1 MTLRSTIWL
10 FDTVTPTPRSIVWLL
25 AATAPMAVATT
36 LGAQQTW
43 NDERTHALVEHA
55 TERRAN
61 QLADTALVD
70 YKATAHGY
78 VTFLAQ
84 FGEGFPEPPKI
95 VKADELGLEVYWRA
109 PDLSKQ
115 RIMGRRDTLLL
126 PTDINYHRDHL
137 GIVQN
142 NFRNIIRIGEGD
154 EVQDVPHPLSP
165 SGLDVYDFAIHDS
178 LQIRL
183 GSRVLDVYEVRVRPK
198 DDRQPRTVGS
208 VYIDRES
215 GEVVRMT
222 FSFTR
227 AALIDKDLEDVSVV
241 LENGLIDGRFWLPRR
256 QEIEIRRTGSWLDY
270 PARGIIRGRW
280 EICCYEINKGIPPS
294 YFAGPEI
301 VMAPT
306 AERAQNPFPFTGHV
320 LDSLPPDVRAVTDED
335 VKKVQEEARALVRAQ
350 ALARS
355 RSFALSARHISD
367 LARFNR
373 VEGLALGTGILQRL
387 GGGFAVAAAG
397 RYGFS
402 DDELKGRAAL
412 EYRTGMGSSLVLAAQ
427 REYHDVSDEQETSL
441 VRNTIAAQEF
451 GSDYTDTYDAR
462 GISLSGS
469 LAPFGWRPSF
479 ELAYEEHAPLFVRAK
494 PASGAFEPTIP
505 AEELREERVG
515 VALDRGTSLTYGG
528 FELASHVAVSGIRRV
543 GQGAH
548 AEAVRPTIVL
558 DLQRPFGTNRLISH
572 TFAAG
577 ALSGDSVAVQ
587 HLVYLGGPTSGPGYD
602 FHEFVGRGGVSQR
615 LEYRF
620 LTPFVPIPL
629 GRFGRAPGSITLA
642 PFATVVWIDRSAA
655 FKEARQGWY
664 PSLGLGAL
672 TVFDVLRLDVAR
684 GLRGG
689 RWTFSLDIGRDFWSV
704 L

>member
-1 MTLRSTIWL
+1 MI
-10 FDTVTPTPRSIVWLL
+10 
-25 AATAPMAVATT
+25 AAGSK
-36 LGAQQTW
+36 LGAQQAW
-43 NDERTHALVEHA
+43 NDPRTSALVMRA
-55 TERRAN
+55 TERRAR
-61 QLADTALVD
+61 QLADTGLVD

-165 SGLDVYDFAIHDS
+165 MGLESYDFAINDS

-183 GSRVLDVYEVRVRPK
+183 GPRVLDVYEVRVRPR
-198 DDRQPRTVGS
+198 DDRQPRAVGA
-208 VYIDRES
+208 VYIDRET
-215 GEVVRMT
+215 GEVVRMA

-241 LENGLIDGRFWLPRR
+241 LENALIEGRFWLPRR

-280 EICCYEINKGIPPS
+280 EICCYEVNAGIPAS
-294 YFAGPEI
+294 YFTGPEI
-301 VMAPT
+301 VMAPP
-306 AERAQNPFPFTGHV
+306 AERAEHPFPFAGKL

-335 VKKVQEEARALVRAQ
+335 VKKVQEEARALVRSQ
-350 ALARS
+350 ALSRNRS
-355 RSFALSARHISD
+355 SALLARHVSD

-373 VEGLALGTGILQRL
+373 VEGLALGSGFLQRL
-387 GGGFAVAAAG
+387 GAGLAVAASG

-402 DDELKGRAAL
+402 DEEFKGRGAF
-412 EYRTGMGSSLVLAAQ
+412 EYRTGSGSSLILAAERQ
-427 REYHDVSDEQETSL
+427 YRDVGEEPETSGVL
-441 VRNTIAAQEF
+441 NSLAAQEF

-462 GISLSGS
+462 GLS
-469 LAPFGWRPSF
+469 LAASLARSGWRPTL
-479 ELAYEEHAPLFVRAK
+479 ELAYERHEPLLVHAR
-494 PASGAFEPTIP
+494 PASGSFEPAIP
-505 AEELREERVG
+505 ALSLHESRASLSI
-515 VALDRGTSLTYGG
+515 DRPSSLTFGG
-528 FELASHVAVSGIRRV
+528 YELGAHFTVSAIRRESR
-543 GQGAH
+543 QGALPGKYL
-548 AEAVRPTIVL
+548 RPSLTL
-558 DLQRPFGTNRLISH
+558 GLERPFGTSRLVLH
-572 TFAAG
+572 TIAAG
-577 ALSGDSVAVQ
+577 VFSGDTLPAQ
-587 HLVYLGGPTSGPGYD
+587 HLVYMGGPTSGPGYE

-615 LEYRF
+615 IEFRF
-620 LTPFVPIPL
+620 LAPFVPIPL
-629 GRFGRAPGSITLA
+629 GRYGRAPGSITLA
-642 PFATVVWIDRSAA
+642 PFVTAVWVDRSAP
-655 FKEARQGWY
+655 FSRARQGWY
-664 PSLGLGAL
+664 PAIGLGAL
-672 TVFDVLRLDVAR
+672 TVFEVLRFDVAR
-684 GLRGG
+684 GLRNG
-689 RWTFSLDIGRDFWSV
+689 RWTFSVDVGRDFWSV

>member
-1 MTLRSTIWL
+1 MKSQATVLFLATII
-10 FDTVTPTPRSIVWLL
+10 S
-25 AATAPMAVATT
+25 AST

-43 NDERTHALVEHA
+43 NDPRTRELVERA
-55 TERRAN
+55 TERRAS
-61 QLADTALVD
+61 QIADTALAD

-84 FGEGFPEPPKI
+84 FGEGFPDPPKI

-154 EVQDVPHPLSP
+154 EVQDVPHPLSAT
-165 SGLDVYDFAIHDS
+165 GLEVYDFAIHDS

-183 GSRVLDVYEVRVRPK
+183 GPRVLDVYEVKVRPK
-198 DDRQPRTVGS
+198 DDRQPRAVGA
-208 VYIDRES
+208 VYIDRET
-215 GEVVRMT
+215 GEVVRMA

-241 LENGLIDGRFWLPRR
+241 LENALIEGRFWLPRR

-280 EICCYEINKGIPPS
+280 EICCYEVNKGIPAS

-301 VMAPT
+301 VMAPP
-306 AERAQNPFPFTGHV
+306 AERAQNPFPFVGHI
-320 LDSLPPDVRAVTDED
+320 LDSLPPDVRAVTDAD
-335 VKKVQEEARALVRAQ
+335 VQKVQEEARSLVRAQ

-355 RSFALSARHISD
+355 RNFAFSARHVSD
-367 LARFNR
+367 IARFNR
-373 VEGLALGTGILQRL
+373 VEGLALGSGFLQRV
-387 GGGFAVAAAG
+387 GAGFAVAAAG

-402 DDELKGRAAL
+402 DDQFKGRGAL
-412 EYRTGMGSSLVLAAQ
+412 EYRTGAGSSLILAGERQ
-427 REYHDVSDEQETSL
+427 YRDVSDEQETSL

-451 GSDYTDTYDAR
+451 GSDYTDTYDVR
-462 GISLSGS
+462 DVSLSGS
-469 LAPFGWRPSF
+469 LARLGWRPSF
-479 ELAYEEHAPLFVRAK
+479 ELAYERHEPLVVHAR
-494 PASGAFEPTIP
+494 PANGSFESTIP
-505 AEELREERVG
+505 ALSLHESRLTLG
-515 VALDRGTSLTYGG
+515 LDRPASLTLGG
-528 FELASHVAVSGIRRV
+528 YELGAHLAVSAIRRASPANSQP
-543 GQGAH
+543 GDFL
-548 AEAVRPTIVL
+548 RPSLML
-558 DLQRPFGTNRLISH
+558 DLQKPFGSSRLLFH
-572 TFAAG
+572 AFAAG
-577 ALSGDSVAVQ
+577 VFSGDTLAAQ
-587 HLVYLGGPTSGPGYD
+587 HLVFLGGPTSGPGYD

-615 LEYRF
+615 IEYRF
-620 LTPFVPIPL
+620 LAPFFGIPL
-629 GRFGRAPGSITLA
+629 GRFGRAPGTITLA
-642 PFATVVWIDRSAA
+642 PFATVVWIDRSAD
-655 FKEARQGWY
+655 FKPSRQGWY
-664 PSLGLGAL
+664 PSVGLGAL

-684 GLRGG
+684 GLRVG
-689 RWTFSLDIGRDFWSV
+689 RWTFSVDIGRDFWSV

>member
-1 MTLRSTIWL
+1 MKLRTTVRVLVMTI
-10 FDTVTPTPRSIVWLL
+10 
-25 AATAPMAVATT
+25 AASK

-43 NDERTHALVEHA
+43 NDARTRALVERA
-55 TERRAN
+55 TERRAL
-61 QLADTALVD
+61 QLADTGLVD

-142 NFRNIIRIGEGD
+142 NFRNLIRIGEGD
-154 EVQDVPHPLSP
+154 EVRDVPHPLSP
-165 SGLDVYDFAIHDS
+165 AGLQVYDFAIRDS

-183 GSRVLDVYEVRVRPK
+183 ADLVLDVYEVRVRPK
-198 DDRQPRTVGS
+198 DDRQPRTVGA
-208 VYIDRES
+208 VYIDRET
-215 GEVVRMT
+215 GEVVKMA

-241 LENGLIDGRFWLPRR
+241 LENALIEGRFWLPRR

-280 EICCYEINKGIPPS
+280 EICCYQVNTGIPGS
-294 YFAGPEI
+294 FFGGPEI

-306 AERAQNPFPFTGHV
+306 AARLANPFLFSGHV
-320 LDSLPPDVRAVTDED
+320 LDSLPPDVRAVTDAD
-335 VKKVQEEARALVRAQ
+335 VKKVQDEARALVREA
-350 ALARS
+350 ALART
-355 RSFALSARHISD
+355 RSFAFSARHISD

-373 VEGLALGTGILQRL
+373 VEGLAVGSGILERL
-387 GGGFAVAAAG
+387 GGGLAVAASG

-402 DDELKGRAAL
+402 DRQPKGRGAI
-412 EYRTGMGSSLVLAAQ
+412 EYSTGAGSRVVLAAERQ
-427 REYHDVSDEQETSL
+427 YRDVSDEQETSI

-451 GSDYTDTYDAR
+451 GSDYTDPYDVRAV
-462 GISLSGS
+462 SLTGS
-469 LAPFGWRPSF
+469 LARLGWRPSF
-479 ELAYEEHAPLFVRAK
+479 DLSWERHDSLFVHAR
-494 PASGAFEPTIP
+494 PASGRFEPTIP
-505 AEELREERVG
+505 AQRLREMRVTVG
-515 VALDRGTSLTYGG
+515 LDRATALTFGGSELGCHLATTGIWRQPWPSGTRGEFLRPSLG
-528 FELASHVAVSGIRRV
+528 
-543 GQGAH
+543 
-548 AEAVRPTIVL
+548 L
-558 DLQRPFGTNRLISH
+558 DLQRPFGSSRLLLH
-572 TFAAG
+572 TVGAAVFG
-577 ALSGDSVAVQ
+577 GEDVPPQ
-587 HLVYLGGPTSGPGYD
+587 HLAYFGGPTTGPGYD
-602 FHEFVGRGGVSQR
+602 FHEFGGRRGRSQR
-615 LEYRF
+615 IEFRF
-620 LTPFVPIPL
+620 LAPFVPIPL
-629 GRFGRAPGSITLA
+629 GRFGRAPGTISLA
-642 PFATVVWIDRSAA
+642 PFATSVWTDRSPT
-655 FKEARQGWY
+655 FKSVRQGWY

-689 RWTFSLDIGRDFWSV
+689 RWSFSVDVGRDFWSV

>member
-1 MTLRSTIWL
+1 MRLLTTLRVL
-10 FDTVTPTPRSIVWLL
+10 VMFV
-25 AATAPMAVATT
+25 AASK

-43 NDERTHALVEHA
+43 NDPRTRALVERA
-55 TERRAN
+55 TERRAR
-61 QLADTALVD
+61 QLADTGLVD

-165 SGLDVYDFAIHDS
+165 AGLEVYDFAIRDS

-183 GSRVLDVYEVRVRPK
+183 GPRVLDVYEVLVRPRN
-198 DDRQPRTVGS
+198 DRQPRAVGA
-208 VYIDRES
+208 VYIDRET
-215 GEVVRMT
+215 GEVVRMA

-241 LENGLIDGRFWLPRR
+241 LENALIEGRFWLPRR

-280 EICCYEINKGIPPS
+280 EICCYEVNKGIPAS

-301 VMAPT
+301 VMAPPS
-306 AERAQNPFPFTGHV
+306 ERAQKPSPFTGGI

-350 ALARS
+350 ALSRS
-355 RSFALSARHISD
+355 RNFALSARHVSD
-367 LARFNR
+367 IARFNR
-373 VEGLALGTGILQRL
+373 VEGLALGSGLLQRL
-387 GGGFAVAAAG
+387 GAGLAVAASG

-402 DDELKGRAAL
+402 DQQWKGRGAL
-412 EYRTGMGSSLVLAAQ
+412 EYRTGAGSSIILAAERQ
-427 REYHDVSDEQETSL
+427 YLDVGDEAETSL

-451 GSDYTDTYDAR
+451 GSDYTDTYDVR
-462 GISLSGS
+462 RISLAAA
-469 LAPFGWRPSF
+469 LARPGWRPTL
-479 ELAYEEHAPLFVRAK
+479 ELSYERHEPLLLHAR
-494 PASGAFEPTIP
+494 PASGSFEPTIP
-505 AEELREERVG
+505 ALALHETRATLG
-515 VALDRGTSLTYGG
+515 LDRPTSLTFAGY
-528 FELASHVAVSGIRRV
+528 ELGTHLTVSAIRRESWAPSLR
-543 GQGAH
+543 GKYL
-548 AEAVRPTIVL
+548 RPSLTF
-558 DLQRPFGTNRLISH
+558 DLERPFGTSRLILH
-572 TFAAG
+572 TVAAG
-577 ALSGDSVAVQ
+577 VFSGDTLPAQ
-587 HLVYLGGPTSGPGYD
+587 HLVYLGGPTSGPGYE

-615 LEYRF
+615 VEWRF
-620 LTPFVPIPL
+620 LAPFVPIPL
-629 GRFGRAPGSITLA
+629 GRYGRSPGTITLA
-642 PFATVVWIDRSAA
+642 PFATAVWVDRSGP
-655 FKEARQGWY
+655 FKPARQGWY
-664 PSLGLGAL
+664 PAIGLGAL

-684 GLRGG
+684 GLRDG
-689 RWTFSLDIGRDFWSV
+689 RWTFSVDVGRDFWSV

>member
-1 MTLRSTIWL
+1 MKYCAALS
-10 FDTVTPTPRSIVWLL
+10 L
-25 AATAPMAVATT
+25 AAILIAHPIAA
-36 LGAQQTW
+36 QTW
-43 NDERTHALVEHA
+43 NDPRTRALVERA

-142 NFRNIIRIGEGD
+142 NFRNVIRIGEGD

-165 SGLDVYDFAIHDS
+165 VGLQEYDYAIHDS

-183 GSRVLDVYEVRVRPK
+183 GSRVLDVYEVRVRPR
-198 DDRQPRTVGS
+198 DDRKPRAVGA
-208 VYIDRES
+208 VFIDRES
-215 GEVVRMT
+215 GEVVRMA

-241 LENGLIDGRFWLPRR
+241 LENALIEGRFWLPRR

-280 EICCYEINKGIPPS
+280 EICCYEVNTGIPTS
-294 YFAGPEI
+294 FFVGPEI
-301 VMAPT
+301 VLAPP
-306 AERAQNPFPFTGHV
+306 ADRAQRPFPFTGSV

-335 VKKVQEEARALVRAQ
+335 VMKVQEEARALVRAQ

-355 RSFALSARHISD
+355 RTFAFSARHVSD
-367 LARFNR
+367 IARFNR
-373 VEGLALGTGILQRL
+373 VEGLALGSGILQRV
-387 GGGFAVAAAG
+387 GSGFAVAASG

-402 DDELKGRAAL
+402 DRQPKGRAAL
-412 EYRTGMGSSLVLAAQ
+412 EYRTGAGSSLILAAERQ
-427 REYHDVSDEQETSL
+427 YRDVSDDQELSL
-441 VRNTIAAQEF
+441 VRNSIAAQEF
-451 GSDYTDTYDAR
+451 GSDYTDTYDVRAA
-462 GISLSGS
+462 S
-469 LAPFGWRPSF
+469 LAWSLARFGWRPSL
-479 ELAYEEHAPLFVRAK
+479 EAAYERHEPLFVHAR
-494 PASGAFEPTIP
+494 PATGAFEPTIP
-505 AEELREERVG
+505 ALGLREVRAALGLERSS
-515 VALDRGTSLTYGG
+515 SLVSGG
-528 FELASHVAVSGIRRV
+528 FEL
-543 GQGAH
+543 GAH
-548 AEAVRPTIVL
+548 FAVAGVRVTRPSAIEAKFLRPSLVV
-558 DLQRPFGTNRLISH
+558 DLEKPFGSSRVLLRAV
-572 TFAAG
+572 AAG
-577 ALSGDSVAVQ
+577 VLGHDSIPAQ
-587 HLVYLGGPTSGPGYD
+587 HLVFLGGPTSGPGYE
-602 FHEFVGRGGVSQR
+602 FHEFIGRAGVSQR
-615 LEYRF
+615 LEWRF
-620 LTPFVPIPL
+620 LAPFIPIPL
-629 GRFGRAPGSITLA
+629 GRYGKAPGAITLA
-642 PFATVVWIDRSAA
+642 PFATAVWINRSAA
-655 FKEARQGWY
+655 FKARRQGWY
-664 PSLGLGAL
+664 PAVGLGAL
-672 TVFDVLRLDVAR
+672 TVFDLIRLDVAR

-689 RWTFSLDIGRDFWSV
+689 RWTFSVDIGRDFWSV

>member
-1 MTLRSTIWL
+1 MTSRVTIRVL
-10 FDTVTPTPRSIVWLL
+10 VMFV
-25 AATAPMAVATT
+25 VASR
-36 LGAQQTW
+36 LGAQQVW
-43 NDERTHALVEHA
+43 NDPRSRALVERA
-55 TERRAN
+55 TDRRAS

-70 YKATAHGY
+70 YRATAHGY

-115 RIMGRRDTLLL
+115 RIVGRRDTLLL

-165 SGLDVYDFAIHDS
+165 TGLEVYDFAIHDS

-183 GSRVLDVYEVRVRPK
+183 GPRVLDVYEVRVRPK
-198 DDRQPRTVGS
+198 NDRQPRAVGA
-208 VYIDRES
+208 VYIDRET
-215 GEVVRMT
+215 GEVVRMAL
-222 FSFTR
+222 SFTR

-241 LENGLIDGRFWLPRR
+241 LENALIEGRFWLPRR

-280 EICCYEINKGIPPS
+280 EICCYEVNKGIPPS
-294 YFAGPEI
+294 FFAGPEI
-301 VMAPT
+301 VMAPV
-306 AERAQNPFPFTGHV
+306 AERAQKPFPFSGRV

-335 VKKVQEEARALVRAQ
+335 VKKVQEEARALVRTQ

-367 LARFNR
+367 IARFNR
-373 VEGLALGTGILQRL
+373 VEGLALGSGFLQRI
-387 GGGFAVAAAG
+387 GSGFAVAAAA

-402 DDELKGRAAL
+402 DTEWKGRGAL
-412 EYRTGMGSSLVLAAQ
+412 EYRTGAGSSVILAGE
-427 REYHDVSDEQETSL
+427 RSYRDVADDQEASL
-441 VRNTIAAQEF
+441 LRNTIAAQEF

-462 GISLSGS
+462 SVS
-469 LAPFGWRPSF
+469 LAASLAGFKWRPSL
-479 ELAYEEHAPLFVRAK
+479 EVAYEQHEPVMVNAR
-494 PASGAFEPTIP
+494 PANGRFEPTIP
-505 AEELREERVG
+505 ALPLHEIR
-515 VALDRGTSLTYGG
+515 LTLG
-528 FELASHVAVSGIRRV
+528 LN
-543 GQGAH
+543 
-548 AEAVRPTIVL
+548 RPTTLTFGGYELGTQLSVSAIRHRNAGISRGDLFRPSLIL
-558 DLQRPFGTNRLISH
+558 DLQKPFGSDRM
-572 TFAAG
+572 
-577 ALSGDSVAVQ
+577 LSRTLAIGVFGNDAVPPQ
-587 HLVYLGGPTSGPGYD
+587 HLAYLGGPSSGPGYE

-615 LEYRF
+615 FEYRF
-620 LTPFVPIPL
+620 PAPFFPIPL
-629 GRFGRAPGSITLA
+629 GRFGRAPGTITLA
-642 PFATVVWIDRSAA
+642 PFATAVWIDRSPS
-655 FKEARQGWY
+655 FKAQRQGWY

-672 TVFDVLRLDVAR
+672 TVFDVLRFDVAR

-689 RWTFSLDIGRDFWSV
+689 RWTFSVDVGRDFWSV

>member
-1 MTLRSTIWL
+1 MR
-10 FDTVTPTPRSIVWLL
+10 LL
-25 AATAPMAVATT
+25 AVVAS
-36 LGAQQTW
+36 LIALANPLLAQQTW
-43 NDERTHALVEHA
+43 NDPRTLELVTRA
-55 TERRAN
+55 TERRAS
-61 QLADTALVD
+61 QIADTTLVD

-154 EVQDVPHPLSP
+154 EVRDVPHPLSP
-165 SGLDVYDFAIHDS
+165 TGLQVYDFAIRDS

-183 GSRVLDVYEVRVRPK
+183 GDRVLDVYEVRVRPK

-215 GEVVRMT
+215 SDVVRMT

-241 LENGLIDGRFWLPRR
+241 LENALIEGRYWLPRR

-280 EICCYEINKGIPPS
+280 EICCYEINQGIPAS

-301 VMAPT
+301 VAAPP
-306 AERAQNPFPFTGHV
+306 AERAMKPYPFVGQV
-320 LDSLPPDVRAVTDED
+320 LDSLPPDVRAVTDAD
-335 VKKVQEEARALVRAQ
+335 VKKVQEEARALVREQ
-350 ALARS
+350 ALQRS
-355 RSFALSARHISD
+355 RSLALSARHLSD
-367 LARFNR
+367 MVRFNR
-373 VEGLALGTGILQRL
+373 VEGLALGSGIVQRL
-387 GGGFAVAAAG
+387 GAGLAVAASG

-402 DDELKGRAAL
+402 DKEWKGRGAL
-412 EYRTGMGSSLVLAAQ
+412 EYRTGAGSFLALAAERQ
-427 REYHDVSDEQETSL
+427 YRDVSDEQETSL
-441 VRNTIAAQEF
+441 VRNSIAAQEF
-451 GSDYTDTYDAR
+451 GSDYLDLYDSQA
-462 GISLSGS
+462 ISLSGS
-469 LAPFGWRPSF
+469 LAGLTWRPSF
-479 ELAYEEHAPLFVRAK
+479 DLAYERHAPLTVHAS

-505 AEELREERVG
+505 AQELHESRITL
-515 VALDRGTSLTYGG
+515 ALDRPTSLTWGG
-528 FELASHVAVSGIRRV
+528 FEMAVRISASGIRRESSSNSFR
-543 GQGAH
+543 GDFL
-548 AEAVRPTIVL
+548 RPSATI
-558 DLQRPFGTNRLISH
+558 DLQKPIGSTRFVSH
-572 TFAAG
+572 TVAAG
-577 ALSGDSVAVQ
+577 IFSGDTLPAQ
-587 HLVYLGGPTSGPGYD
+587 HLVYLGGPTTDPGYE

-615 LEYRF
+615 LEYQF
-620 LTPFVPIPL
+620 LAPFVPIPL
-629 GRFGRAPGSITLA
+629 GRFGRTPATITLA
-642 PFATVVWIDRSAA
+642 PFATAVWIDRSAP
-655 FKEARQGWY
+655 FKPARQGWY
-664 PSLGLGAL
+664 PALGLGAL
-672 TVFDVLRLDVAR
+672 TVFDVLRFDVAR
-684 GLRGG
+684 GLRHG
-689 RWTFSLDIGRDFWSV
+689 RWTFSVDVGRDFWSV

>member
-1 MTLRSTIWL
+1 MKSQATVLFLATIISASTLC
-10 FDTVTPTPRSIVWLL
+10 
-25 AATAPMAVATT
+25 
-36 LGAQQTW
+36 AQQTW
-43 NDERTHALVEHA
+43 NDPRTRELVERA
-55 TERRAN
+55 TERRAS
-61 QLADTALVD
+61 QIADTALAD

-84 FGEGFPEPPKI
+84 FGEGFPDPPKI

-154 EVQDVPHPLSP
+154 EVQDVPHPLSAT
-165 SGLDVYDFAIHDS
+165 GLEVYDFAIHDS

-183 GSRVLDVYEVRVRPK
+183 GPRVLDVYEVKVRPK
-198 DDRQPRTVGS
+198 DDRQPRAVGA
-208 VYIDRES
+208 VYIDRET
-215 GEVVRMT
+215 GEVVRMA

-241 LENGLIDGRFWLPRR
+241 LENALIEGRFWLPRR

-280 EICCYEINKGIPPS
+280 EICCYEVNKGIPAS

-301 VMAPT
+301 VMAPP
-306 AERAQNPFPFTGHV
+306 AERAQNPFPFVGHI
-320 LDSLPPDVRAVTDED
+320 LDSLPPDVRAVTDAD
-335 VKKVQEEARALVRAQ
+335 VQKVQEEARSLVRAQ

-355 RSFALSARHISD
+355 RNFAFSARHVSD
-367 LARFNR
+367 IARFNR
-373 VEGLALGTGILQRL
+373 VEGLALGSGFLQRV
-387 GGGFAVAAAG
+387 GAGFAVAAAG

-402 DDELKGRAAL
+402 DDQFKGRGAL
-412 EYRTGMGSSLVLAAQ
+412 EYRTGAGSSLILAGERQ
-427 REYHDVSDEQETSL
+427 YRDVSDEQETSL

-451 GSDYTDTYDAR
+451 GSDYTDTYDVR
-462 GISLSGS
+462 DVSLSGS
-469 LAPFGWRPSF
+469 LARLGWRPSF
-479 ELAYEEHAPLFVRAK
+479 ELAYERHEPLVVHAR
-494 PASGAFEPTIP
+494 PANGSFEPTIP
-505 AEELREERVG
+505 ALSLHESRLTLG
-515 VALDRGTSLTYGG
+515 LDRPASLTLGG
-528 FELASHVAVSGIRRV
+528 YELGAHLAVSAIRRASPANSQP
-543 GQGAH
+543 GDFL
-548 AEAVRPTIVL
+548 RPSLML
-558 DLQRPFGTNRLISH
+558 DLQKPFGSSRLLFH

-577 ALSGDSVAVQ
+577 VFSGDTLAAQ
-587 HLVYLGGPTSGPGYD
+587 HLVFLGGPTSGPGYD

-615 LEYRF
+615 IEYRF
-620 LTPFVPIPL
+620 LAPFFGIPL
-629 GRFGRAPGSITLA
+629 GRFGRAPGTITLA
-642 PFATVVWIDRSAA
+642 PFATVVWIDRSAD
-655 FKEARQGWY
+655 FKPSRQGWY
-664 PSLGLGAL
+664 PAVGLGAL

-684 GLRGG
+684 GLRVG
-689 RWTFSLDIGRDFWSV
+689 RWTFSVDIGRDFWSV